1 LYDFYRGEAM
11 DFFTVVYFFGG
22 LGLFIFGMMIMGQS
36 LEKIAGN
43 KLSEIIGKLTVIN
56 LKGCYAVHL

>member
-1 LYDFYRGEAM
+1 M

-36 LEKIAGN
+36 LEKIAAISFQ
-43 KLSEIIGKLTVIN
+43 KLLES
-56 LKGCYAVHL
+56 